1 MKINDIPFYSRPDYK
16 LINKGSL
23 YLDDA
28 ELLAILFGN
37 GNKNESSIE
46 LANRLLNTYNLD
58 KLDNLSYNEL
68 KEECND
74 KIKPLKILSFIELSK
89 RYSRLI
95 KNGYSKKINSAEDV
109 FNMFHDRLVNEKKEH
124 FIVLMLD
131 IKNQI
136 IKEETI
142 SIGTLGNSLIHPREV
157 FKSAIKNSA
166 YSIILVHNHP
176 SGDCN
181 PSKED
186 VDITERLIEVGKMVD
201 IKVLDHIIIGRE
213 EWKSWKEIYHN

>member
-95 KNGYSKKINSAEDV
+95 KNSYSKKINSAEDV

-213 EWKSWKEIYHN
+213 EWKSWKEI

>member
-109 FNMFHDRLVNEKKEH
+109 FNMFHDRLVNEKKEY
-124 FIVLMLD
+124 FIVLYLD
-131 IKNQI
+131 TRNNI

-142 SIGTLGNSLIHPREV
+142 SIGTLNNFLIHPREV
-157 FKSAIKNSA
+157 FKSAIKESSNA
-166 YSIILVHNHP
+166 IILVHNHP
-176 SGDCN
+176 SGDIE
-181 PSKED
+181 PSEED
-186 VDITERLIEVGKMVD
+186 NEITNLLFKAGD
-201 IKVLDHIIIGRE
+201 LLSIKVLDHVIIGND
-213 EWKSWKEIYHN
+213 KYFSYKDNQ

>member
-1 MKINDIPFYSRPDYK
+1 M
-16 LINKGSL
+16 
-23 YLDDA
+23 
-28 ELLAILFGN
+28 
-37 GNKNESSIE
+37 
-46 LANRLLNTYNLD
+46 
-58 KLDNLSYNEL
+58 
-68 KEECND
+68 
-74 KIKPLKILSFIELSK
+74 
-89 RYSRLI
+89 I

-213 EWKSWKEIYHN
+213 EWKSWKEI